1 MTGHPPT
8 TRYIVRTM
16 LLMGVYAAI
25 NVAAIA
31 GLFDHL
37 GPVGHVVLALGVAVP
52 IAFQIWTVIAW
63 MRDSDE
69 FFRTWIAKRFILG
82 TGLTIAVASAW
93 GFQELYAHA
102 PHISAAMV
110 YPLFWV
116 AFGVVSPFVRSTRI

>member
-1 MTGHPPT
+1 MTHHLPT

-16 LLMGVYAAI
+16 ALMSVYVAI

-31 GLFDHL
+31 GVFDRL
-37 GPVGHVVLALGVAVP
+37 NSAGHVGLALVVAVP
-52 IAFQIWTVIAW
+52 IACQIWAVIAW

-69 FFRTWIAKRFILG
+69 FFRAMTVKRFVLA

-110 YPLFWV
+110 YPLFWG
-116 AFGVVSPFVRSTRI
+116 AFGVVTPFVRSSRI